1 MRYGRRGENKIK
13 AIYIM
18 EAKNIQIAIE
28 KPKWEVNFD
37 KELIRLAEKVRPR
50 ILHPEFA
57 RAVRVKEIDPVLSI
71 AEIALEKNNRGLDF
85 TPVFIGPD
93 TARTQDAVMQGQT
106 IDSAYCAGT
115 TDGRAIRIDFK
126 GGTRALPKI
135 KNDEAVI
142 NTTSGGQE
150 EILVEGYAVKASG
163 ATFGY
168 DQLRTQS
175 PVVSGGVIG
184 QKEQFGRGRVVSDA
198 RGEGK
203 YDDLNEEK
211 EYLLQYLKLGARVDV
226 PIVLAKLDEPKA
238 LKSSGIL
245 VLAYRTPFNFEN
257 FLKTSNRDYDQAKYL
272 IMHGISVWKR
282 EGLIR
287 LEELDPIFSQ
297 EAVGRNQRLEQARRL
312 TNFYIKNGSKI
323 AGEDLAKIHQV
334 RSLGN
339 RNPQN
344 MANDCGH
351 RDVSDFPKPHFLD
364 KIMPSGRYDD
374 IHDDLDLFGNLI
386 FKLNPDSGNELL
398 STAIEEY
405 LQSYF
410 SCGLGM
416 SPKDFSI
423 NLMKDMVK
431 SLGFVDQV
439 QSGMH
444 KAFRRLQKRGF
455 FK

>member
-1 MRYGRRGENKIK
+1 
-13 AIYIM
+13 M
-18 EAKNIQIAIE
+18 EVKNIQTGIE
-28 KPKWEVNFD
+28 KPKGEVNFD
-37 KELIRLAEKVRPR
+37 RELNRLAEKVRPR
-50 ILHPEFA
+50 ILHPEFVKA
-57 RAVRVKEIDPVLSI
+57 IRVKEVESVPPI
-71 AEIALEKNNRGLDF
+71 AEIALEKKGNGLDF
-85 TPVFIGPD
+85 TPIFVGPD
-93 TARTQDAVMQGQT
+93 TARTQDAVMKGQPV
-106 IDSAYCAGT
+106 DSAYCASSS
-115 TDGRAIRIDFK
+115 DGRAIRIDFK
-126 GGTRALPKI
+126 GGTKALPKI

-142 NTTSGGQE
+142 NKPVGKRE

-163 ATFGY
+163 ATFSY

-175 PVVSGGVIG
+175 PIVSGGIIG

-198 RGEGK
+198 RGEGRL
-203 YDDLNEEK
+203 DDLREEE
-211 EYLLQYLKLGARVDV
+211 EYLLKYLKLGARVDI
-226 PIVLAKLDEPKA
+226 PIVIAKLDEPKA
-238 LKSSGIL
+238 LKTSGIL

-257 FLKTSNRDYDQAKYL
+257 FQKTPNRDYEQARYL

-282 EGLIR
+282 EGLIKP
-287 LEELDPIFSQ
+287 EELDPIFSQ
-297 EAVGRNQRLEQARRL
+297 EAVGRNQRLEQTRRL

-344 MANDCGH
+344 MANDFGH
-351 RDVSDFPKPHFLD
+351 RDVSDFPKPHPFD
-364 KIMPSGRYDD
+364 KIMPSGKYDD
-374 IHDDLDLFGNLI
+374 IHDDLDLIGNLI
-386 FKLNPDSGNELL
+386 LKLNPESGNELL

-410 SCGLGM
+410 TCGLGM
-416 SPKDFSI
+416 GPKDFSV

-439 QSGMH
+439 QSGMY
-444 KAFRRLQKRGF
+444 KALRRLQKRGF